1 MNPRRLALDAISKI
15 LDKGGYSNIVI
26 NEYLQKYELNP
37 DDRALFTKLVLGTV
51 EKKLTLEY
59 FLEPFLHKKQ
69 KPWVLNLLLMSI
81 YQLVELNIP
90 DYAVVNEAVEIA
102 RIKNQQIA
110 SFVNAVLRNFLRNE
124 VRSFTGLDELDYLS
138 IKYSYPKWLVAYF
151 LKDYDFEITEKI
163 FLEFA
168 KEKHQAI
175 RVNTLKATK
184 DEVINELQKD
194 KINYQDSGLVKN
206 GLIVEE
212 SIINHPLFTEGKVI
226 IQDLASQLV
235 SEIINPE
242 ENSIILDLCSAPG
255 GKASHL
261 ASMMNNTGSIHACDI
276 HPHKLKLMEE
286 NFKKLGV
293 TNVTLQLIDAR
304 LIKDYV
310 KEEAFDYVLADLPCS
325 GLGVLGHKVDLK
337 YHLQYEAIL
346 DIIKLQ
352 KEILDSTYMLVK
364 KGGYFIISTCTL
376 NKLENENQVKEFLTN
391 HPFFEIIEEK
401 TILPFEYGTD
411 GFYIC
416 KLRRL

>member
-391 HPFFEIIEEK
+391 HPFFEIVEEK

>member
-184 DEVINELQKD
+184 EEVIYELQKEGIIY
-194 KINYQDSGLVKN
+194 KDSTLVQN

-212 SIINHPLFTEGKVI
+212 SIIDHPLFKEGKVI

-261 ASMMNNTGSIHACDI
+261 ASIMNNTGSIHACDI
-276 HPHKLKLMEE
+276 HPHKLKLMEG

-310 KEEAFDYVLADLPCS
+310 KEEAFDYILADLPCS

-376 NKLENENQVKEFLTN
+376 NKLENENQVKEFLAN
-391 HPFFEIIEEK
+391 HPFFEIVEEK

-411 GFYIC
+411 G
-416 KLRRL
+416 

>member
-184 DEVINELQKD
+184 DEVINELQKE

-391 HPFFEIIEEK
+391 HPFFEIVEEK